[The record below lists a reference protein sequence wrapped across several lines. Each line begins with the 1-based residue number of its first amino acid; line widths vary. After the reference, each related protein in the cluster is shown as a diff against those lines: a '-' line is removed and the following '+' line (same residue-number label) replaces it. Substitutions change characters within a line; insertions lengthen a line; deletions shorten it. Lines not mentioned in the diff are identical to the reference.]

1 MMKTETPSYI
11 HQLTQLS
18 GQNKCVEGRQL
29 CTQIYSSPFSGEY
42 NRETLILQW
51 LSLWIDYLPRGIRM
65 ALPLLFGLHPPSH
78 LVSITSGG
86 GAHVQQVEA
95 ITPTLEVRAD
105 YADWL
110 INLEKP
116 ILYDRGGK

>member
-1 MMKTETPSYI
+1 
-11 HQLTQLS
+11 
-18 GQNKCVEGRQL
+18 
-29 CTQIYSSPFSGEY
+29 
-42 NRETLILQW
+42 
-51 LSLWIDYLPRGIRM
+51 M

-105 YADWL
+105 YADGL